1 MKRNNMI
8 LYKKLQEIDKNKKK
22 KNIKNLATTY
32 NFRKKNKNKEVY
44 VQNGIKAL
52 AQENLFMLKRLL
64 ERTSNIN
71 NRKLKQDFEKNQE
84 YKHNICFYPSI
95 NFLSKNKVNEPII
108 ESFNKTKDKF
118 KSSLSNFPG
127 ITKYSSLH
135 FRKTYFNNH
144 ILDSQFYRNAI
155 RTKRYSPDR
164 TTRIKTEEDSKSG
177 IDDIHSGNTFDKGT
191 GSGSLAGTRDKSEIK
206 KKKKK
211 STKN

>member
-1 MKRNNMI
+1 MI
-8 LYKKLQEIDKNKKK
+8 LYKKLQEIDKNKKR
-22 KNIKNLATTY
+22 KNLNNLATTY
-32 NFRKKNKNKEVY
+32 NFKKKKIYKEIY
-44 VQNGIKAL
+44 IQNGIKAL

-64 ERTSNIN
+64 ERASNIN

-95 NFLSKNKVNEPII
+95 NFLSKNKVNEPVI
-108 ESFNKTKDKF
+108 ESFNTTKDKF

-144 ILDSQFYRNAI
+144 ILDSQFYKNAI
-155 RTKRYSPDR
+155 RTKKYSPDR
-164 TTRIKTEEDSKSG
+164 TTRVKTEEESKSG
-177 IDDIHSGNTFDKGT
+177 MDDIRSGNTFDKGT
-191 GSGSLAGTRDKSEIK
+191 GSGSLAGTRDKSEINE
-206 KKKKK
+206 KKKK

>member
-8 LYKKLQEIDKNKKK
+8 LYKKLQEIDKNKKR
-22 KNIKNLATTY
+22 KNFKNMATTY
-32 NFRKKNKNKEVY
+32 NFRKKNKNKETY

-108 ESFNKTKDKF
+108 ESLNSTKDKF

-144 ILDSQFYRNAI
+144 ILDSQFYKNAI
-155 RTKRYSPDR
+155 KTKRYSPDR
-164 TTRIKTEEDSKSG
+164 TTRVRTEENSG
-177 IDDIHSGNTFDKGT
+177 SRECDIRSGNTFDKG
-191 GSGSLAGTRDKSEIK
+191 SRSSSLGGTRDKSEIK
-206 KKKKK
+206 GNKKKA
-211 STKN
+211 TIN

>member
-22 KNIKNLATTY
+22 KNLKNLATTY
-32 NFRKKNKNKEVY
+32 NFRKKNKNKETY

-95 NFLSKNKVNEPII
+95 NFLAKNKVNEPII
-108 ESFNKTKDKF
+108 ESFSTTKDKF

-127 ITKYSSLH
+127 ITKYSSLN

-144 ILDSQFYRNAI
+144 ILDSQFYKNAI
-155 RTKRYSPDR
+155 RTKRFSPGR
-164 TTRIKTEEDSKSG
+164 TTRVKTEEDSKTG
-177 IDDIHSGNTFDKGT
+177 VDDIISGNTFDKGS
-191 GSGSLAGTRDKSEIK
+191 GSASLAGTRDKSEIREK
-206 KKKKK
+206 KKKMIKI
-211 STKN
+211 

>member
-1 MKRNNMI
+1 MI
-8 LYKKLQEIDKNKKK
+8 LYKKLQEIDKNKKR

-44 VQNGIKAL
+44 VQNGIKTL

-95 NFLSKNKVNEPII
+95 NFLSR
-108 ESFNKTKDKF
+108 
-118 KSSLSNFPG
+118 

-144 ILDSQFYRNAI
+144 ILDSQFYKNAI
-155 RTKRYSPDR
+155 RTKRYSPNR
-164 TTRIKTEEDSKSG
+164 TSTRVKTEENSKSG
-177 IDDIHSGNTFDKGT
+177 EDDIHSGNTFDKGT

-206 KKKKK
+206 EKKKKE
-211 STKN
+211 TKN

>member
-8 LYKKLQEIDKNKKK
+8 LYKKLQEIDKNKKR

-95 NFLSKNKVNEPII
+95 NFLSKNKVNEPVI
-108 ESFNKTKDKF
+108 ESFNKGIGKF
-118 KSSLSNFPG
+118 AAEDLPRPQQLRSGFHVHLTEKGVP
-127 ITKYSSLH
+127 
-135 FRKTYFNNH
+135 
-144 ILDSQFYRNAI
+144 
-155 RTKRYSPDR
+155 SPAAR
-164 TTRIKTEEDSKSG
+164 SK
-177 IDDIHSGNTFDKGT
+177 
-191 GSGSLAGTRDKSEIK
+191 
-206 KKKKK
+206 
-211 STKN
+211 

>member
-1 MKRNNMI
+1 MI
-8 LYKKLQEIDKNKKK
+8 LYKKLQEIDKNKKR
-22 KNIKNLATTY
+22 KNLNNLATTY
-32 NFRKKNKNKEVY
+32 NFKKKKIYKEIY
-44 VQNGIKAL
+44 IQNGIKAL

-64 ERTSNIN
+64 ERASNIN

-108 ESFNKTKDKF
+108 ESFNTTKDKF

-135 FRKTYFNNH
+135 FRKTFFNNH
-144 ILDSQFYRNAI
+144 ILDSQFYKNAI
-155 RTKRYSPDR
+155 RTKKYSPDR
-164 TTRIKTEEDSKSG
+164 TTRVKTEEESKSG
-177 IDDIHSGNTFDKGT
+177 MDDIGSGNTFDKGT

-206 KKKKK
+206 EKKKKG
-211 STKN
+211 TKN